1 MTKAVAGRGSR
12 RNGPSRRAVLAGV
25 AATLA
30 AGSTRSAVAADDWES
45 IVKAANGEGQVL
57 LYSTKADADNA
68 ALLDAFMKK
77 YPSIKAKSLRLV
89 GGAMVTRVDQELQAG
104 QLVADVILH
113 AEHQWTIPKAKA
125 GRFILPTGPSIPLWK
140 GAERYYADGRVQV
153 TAEPWVIGYNS
164 KVVKDVPAD
173 WDTLLGAQQ
182 YKGRIGLNEVSGLT
196 VAIWYDF
203 IEKRKPGYFEKLA
216 SLKPQ
221 VYPNSAPLTAGLSS
235 GEVAWAPYSLASS
248 IEPLKAKG
256 APVSYVFPQ
265 SGTWSIER
273 SAMIFKEV
281 PHPNAARVLLDFMM
295 SQDGQQVLN
304 TNLAGYTVAPGVK
317 LTGAID
323 VDLSK
328 ITNIDYTAYDANF
341 TRSWQN
347 KVDQLF
353 RR

>member
-1 MTKAVAGRGSR
+1 MTKSMTNNATRST
-12 RNGPSRRAVLAGV
+12 GPSRRSVVAGI
-25 AATLA
+25 A
-30 AGSTRSAVAADDWES
+30 AGFATGITRSAYAADDWDS
-45 IVKAANGEGQVL
+45 IVKAAAAEGQVL

-68 ALLDAFMKK
+68 LLLDAFMKK
-77 YPSIKAKSLRLV
+77 YPAIKAKSLRLV

-113 AEHQWTIPKAKA
+113 AEHQWAIPKAKA
-125 GRFILPTGPSIPLWK
+125 GRFIPPTGPSAALWK
-140 GAERYYADGRVQV
+140 GVEQYYADGRVQV
-153 TAEPWVIGYNS
+153 TAEPWIIGYNN
-164 KVVKDVPAD
+164 KVVKEAPTD
-173 WDTLLGAQQ
+173 WDSLLEAQQ
-182 YKGRIGLNEVSGLT
+182 YRGRIGLNEVSGLT

-203 IEKRKPGYFEKLA
+203 IEKKNPGYFEKLA
-216 SLKPQ
+216 KLRPQ

-256 APVSYVFPQ
+256 APIDYVFPK

-295 SQDGQQVLN
+295 SQEGQQVLN
-304 TNLAGYTVAPGVK
+304 TNRAGYTVAPGMK

-323 VDLSK
+323 VDLTR
-328 ITNIDYTAYDANF
+328 IANIDYTAYDANF
-341 TRSWQN
+341 TKSWQN